1 VLPQKQQTE
10 RSDAGISVGR
20 RAPVAARPISKL
32 LLGIREKLFQ
42 IEVERHKGQ
51 ISESEYE
58 KAKSAIDQSL
68 LRALKHEAQKA

>member
-1 VLPQKQQTE
+1 
-10 RSDAGISVGR
+10 
-20 RAPVAARPISKL
+20 L

-42 IEVERHKGQ
+42 IEVERQQGQ

-58 KAKSAIDQSL
+58 KAKSALDQSL